1 MEDKRKNLQAEET
14 IEISEPAKPVEYDAS
29 FEPDPVEV
37 MTDDEL
43 QDTILADSNM
53 TSFQRWIAKLDDQK
67 WKLYQTILG
76 ILLAIASCTALFW
89 RGSNDTENSFS
100 WSLVIAVIIALV
112 IPNIIEK
119 KGLRRI
125 GRARNVMAISMGV
138 IIVVYFLVLGFTT
151 GFNFTGA

>member
-1 MEDKRKNLQAEET
+1 MEDKRENTPIEESKAT
-14 IEISEPAKPVEYDAS
+14 PEASGRMEYDAS
-29 FEPDPVEV
+29 LEPDEIQE

-53 TSFQRWIAKLDDQK
+53 NGFQRFIAKLDDKK

-89 RGSNDTENSFS
+89 RGSNDTENAFS

-125 GRARNVMAISMGV
+125 PRARNTMAISMGV
-138 IIVVYFLVLGFTT
+138 IIVVYFLVLGIRT

>member
-1 MEDKRKNLQAEET
+1 MEDKRENTPIEET
-14 IEISEPAKPVEYDAS
+14 NEGGRMEYDAS
-29 FEPDPVEV
+29 FEPDTIEV
-37 MTDDEL
+37 MSDDEL

-53 TSFQRWIAKLDDQK
+53 SGFQRWIAKLDDQK

-76 ILLAIASCTALFW
+76 IVLAAASCTALFW
-89 RGSNDTENSFS
+89 RGSNDTENAFS

-112 IPNIIEK
+112 VPNIIEK

-125 GRARNVMAISMGV
+125 PRTRNTMAIAMGV
-138 IIVVYFLVLGFTT
+138 IIVGYFLVLGIRT

>member
-1 MEDKRKNLQAEET
+1 MEDKRENLQAEET
-14 IEISEPAKPVEYDAS
+14 IEIREPAKPVEYDAS
-29 FEPDPVEV
+29 FEPDPIDT

-89 RGSNDTENSFS
+89 RGSNDTENAFS

-119 KGLRRI
+119 KGLRRSP
-125 GRARNVMAISMGV
+125 RARNVMAIAMGV
-138 IIVVYFLVLGFTT
+138 IIVGYFLVLGITT
-151 GFNFTGA
+151 GFKFTAA

>member
-1 MEDKRKNLQAEET
+1 MEDKRENLQAEET

-29 FEPDPVEV
+29 FEPDPVES

-89 RGSNDTENSFS
+89 RGSNDTENAFS

-119 KGLRRI
+119 KGQRRI
-125 GRARNVMAISMGV
+125 PRARNTMAIAMGA
-138 IIVVYFLVLGFTT
+138 IIVVYFLVLGIRT

>member
-1 MEDKRKNLQAEET
+1 MEDKRENTPIEET
-14 IEISEPAKPVEYDAS
+14 QESSAARVEYDAS
-29 FEPDPVEV
+29 FEPDPVDS

-53 TSFQRWIAKLDDQK
+53 TGFQRFIAKLDDKK

-76 ILLAIASCTALFW
+76 IVLAIASCTALFW
-89 RGSNDTENSFS
+89 RNSNDTENAFS

-119 KGLRRI
+119 KGQRRI
-125 GRARNVMAISMGV
+125 PRARNTMAIAMGV
-138 IIVVYFLVLGFTT
+138 IIVVYFLVLGIRT

>member
-1 MEDKRKNLQAEET
+1 MEDKRENTPIEET
-14 IEISEPAKPVEYDAS
+14 QESNATPERVEYDAS
-29 FEPDPVEV
+29 FEPDPVET

-53 TSFQRWIAKLDDQK
+53 TGFQRFIAKLDDKK

-76 ILLAIASCTALFW
+76 IVLAAASCTALFW
-89 RGSNDTENSFS
+89 RNGSDTENAFS

-119 KGLRRI
+119 KGQRRI
-125 GRARNVMAISMGV
+125 PRARNTMAIAMGV
-138 IIVVYFLVLGFTT
+138 IIVVYFLVLGIRT